1 MLDKQ
6 QNPLALILVCR
17 MVQRCSTLGVRL
29 VDWHAEAQKR
39 TDCFDA
45 SEPTG
50 KAERCEL
57 PEVAK
62 ERRLGRRACLRVRS
76 F

>member
-50 KAERCEL
+50 KAERC
-57 PEVAK
+57 K
-62 ERRLGRRACLRVRS
+62 
-76 F
+76 